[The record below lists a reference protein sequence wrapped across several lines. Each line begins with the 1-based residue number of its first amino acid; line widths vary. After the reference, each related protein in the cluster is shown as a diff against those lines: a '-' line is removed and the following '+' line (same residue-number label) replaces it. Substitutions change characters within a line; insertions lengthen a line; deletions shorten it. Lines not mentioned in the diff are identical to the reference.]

1 LYGQTDKRQYTDP
14 GPLDREVLTA
24 DEALLTRRSVRAF
37 LPAPVDRSVVE
48 ELLTLA
54 SRSPSGSNI
63 QPWKVHVVA
72 GEARERLSRAILEAL
87 DRDGYEG
94 HKREWN
100 YYPVNWREPYLARR
114 RKIGWDLY
122 GLLGIKKG
130 DFEGT
135 ERQRRRNYEFF
146 GAPVGLIF
154 TLDQDLEIGSW
165 LDLLYYTLRLAADRF
180 ELVQLHRA
188 ARRFLGHQHDQCR
201 HRRRVPPAREPHRR
215 GESGQAGCRSCHEYH
230 HDRRRGYFRHRRP
243 SRSRFRAAH

>member
-1 LYGQTDKRQYTDP
+1 MLP
-14 GPLDREVLTA
+14 A
-24 DEALLTRRSVRAF
+24 NEAILTRRSVRAF
-37 LPAPVDRSVVE
+37 LPTPVPRVTVE

-63 QPWKVHVVA
+63 QPWKIRVIA
-72 GEARERLSRAILEAL
+72 GDVKEHLSRSILEAL

-100 YYPVNWREPYLARR
+100 YYPVNWREPFLARR

-146 GAPVGLIF
+146 GAPVGMIF

-165 LDLLYYTLRLAADRF
+165 LDLGIYLGALMI
-180 ELVQLHRA
+180 A
-188 ARRFLGHQHDQCR
+188 ARGRGLDTCPQAAFADFHAVIRRELAIPETEIVICGMGLGYADPDAVENR
-201 HRRRVPPAREPHRR
+201 LVTERAPAREF
-215 GESGQAGCRSCHEYH
+215 A
-230 HDRRRGYFRHRRP
+230 
-243 SRSRFRAAH
+243 RFEGFKEKA

>member
-1 LYGQTDKRQYTDP
+1 MLP
-14 GPLDREVLTA
+14 A
-24 DEALLTRRSVRAF
+24 NEAILTRRSVRAF
-37 LPAPVDRSVVE
+37 LPTPVPRNTVE

-63 QPWKVHVVA
+63 QPWKVRVVA
-72 GEARERLSRAILEAL
+72 GEAKERLSRAILEAL

-122 GLLGIKKG
+122 GLLGIRKG

-146 GAPVGLIF
+146 GAPVGMIF

-165 LDLLYYTLRLAADRF
+165 LDLGIYLGALMIAARGRGLDTCPQAAFADFHAVIRRELAIPETEIVICGLGLGYADPDAVENRLVT
-180 ELVQLHRA
+180 ERA
-188 ARRFLGHQHDQCR
+188 A
-201 HRRRVPPAREPHRR
+201 AREFASFE
-215 GESGQAGCRSCHEYH
+215 GFKEKA
-230 HDRRRGYFRHRRP
+230 
-243 SRSRFRAAH
+243 

>member
-1 LYGQTDKRQYTDP
+1 MQPHALPT
-14 GPLDREVLTA
+14 
-24 DEALLTRRSVRAF
+24 DEAILTRRSVRAF
-37 LPAPVDRSVVE
+37 LPTPVGRATVE

-54 SRSPSGSNI
+54 SRAPSGSNI

-72 GEARERLSRAILEAL
+72 GGARERLSRAILEAL

-165 LDLLYYTLRLAADRF
+165 LDLGIYLGALMI
-180 ELVQLHRA
+180 A
-188 ARRFLGHQHDQCR
+188 ARGRGLDTCPQAAFADFHAVIRRQLGIPETEIIICGMGVGYADPDAVENR
-201 HRRRVPPAREPHRR
+201 LVTERASAREFATFE
-215 GESGQAGCRSCHEYH
+215 GFKET
-230 HDRRRGYFRHRRP
+230 
-243 SRSRFRAAH
+243 